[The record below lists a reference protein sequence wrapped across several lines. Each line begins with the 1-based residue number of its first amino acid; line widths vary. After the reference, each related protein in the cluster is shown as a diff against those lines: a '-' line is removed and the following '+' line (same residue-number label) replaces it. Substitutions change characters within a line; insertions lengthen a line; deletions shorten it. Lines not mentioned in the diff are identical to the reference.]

1 MADGNYQEGGGVTAL
16 YMEKF
21 DFNVWLQE
29 QAKSTPWWIISIAAH
44 ALMVMVFMA
53 ITFSEE
59 NIDLNKAGEVNYNI
73 ADAPPV
79 DNEKPPEQELD
90 LEDDTE
96 KEILEKPIVR
106 PYAEE
111 DVKNESNDNEEYEK
125 MKGDSENMLS
135 DSPLKG
141 NGVYDTIGVGGGAG
155 GRYGGRLGGKRD
167 RVARGGGSKETESAV
182 LAGLRWL
189 ARHQSPDGG
198 WDADSFKN
206 QCKDTICEGA
216 GFGEYDAGV
225 TGLSMLAFLGAGY
238 THTSRET
245 FEYGGKKYC
254 FGTIVKDGLRWMIKN
269 QDAEGCIG
277 SRNGGKFM
285 YNHCIGALAMSE
297 AYGITGSGLFKDPAQ
312 KGIQFLLAAQ
322 NPYKAWRY
330 QVRPGD
336 NDTSVTGWAVMALK
350 SADISGLEMG
360 KAGYEGAKAWLDE
373 VTDDTY
379 YKVGYTAKGSGKV
392 VVPNKNDT
400 WGHHEALTA
409 VGMMCRIF
417 IDKDKTDPRLK
428 GGAELLL
435 QDLPSWDNSKA
446 DDKKVDFYYWYYA
459 SLALFQYDGP
469 DGKFWKGWNEAMK
482 TALVPNQKTKKD
494 KCADG
499 SWDSNEVDRWGFEG
513 GRVYS
518 TAINTLTLEIYY
530 RYDSVFGTEKRGTA
544 K

>member
-1 MADGNYQEGGGVTAL
+1 
-16 YMEKF
+16 
-21 DFNVWLQE
+21 
-29 QAKSTPWWIISIAAH
+29 
-44 ALMVMVFMA
+44 
-53 ITFSEE
+53 
-59 NIDLNKAGEVNYNI
+59 
-73 ADAPPV
+73 
-79 DNEKPPEQELD
+79 
-90 LEDDTE
+90 
-96 KEILEKPIVR
+96 
-106 PYAEE
+106 
-111 DVKNESNDNEEYEK
+111 
-125 MKGDSENMLS
+125 
-135 DSPLKG
+135 
-141 NGVYDTIGVGGGAG
+141 
-155 GRYGGRLGGKRD
+155 
-167 RVARGGGSKETESAV
+167 
-182 LAGLRWL
+182 
-189 ARHQSPDGG
+189 
-198 WDADSFKN
+198 
-206 QCKDTICEGA
+206 
-216 GFGEYDAGV
+216 
-225 TGLSMLAFLGAGY
+225 
-238 THTSRET
+238 
-245 FEYGGKKYC
+245 
-254 FGTIVKDGLRWMIKN
+254 
-269 QDAEGCIG
+269 
-277 SRNGGKFM
+277 
-285 YNHCIGALAMSE
+285 
-297 AYGITGSGLFKDPAQ
+297 
-312 KGIQFLLAAQ
+312 
-322 NPYKAWRY
+322 
-330 QVRPGD
+330 
-336 NDTSVTGWAVMALK
+336 MALK